1 MDICEQYNAKVLFF
15 VDIAE
20 AWSHGE
26 QKIADVIKHII
37 ARGHDVGVHI
47 HPDHMA
53 DRNRP
58 FLWQYSIKEQYDIIN
73 KCTNFYRNV
82 TGKSP
87 VAFRAGKYGANRDTL
102 DILNE
107 LGYKYDF
114 SQFYGQKWCGIN
126 PPVALFLP
134 QRYKKI
140 IEFPVTIF
148 RSLKLGPI
156 IRYDKIDAEM
166 CKKEYRHIMNR
177 IGRLEKD
184 VVVSLFYHSF
194 SMLNWRDMPDKPQ
207 YSKKEEEKF
216 TKALEYIYDSELF
229 EFTDLSGIEQSYNFM
244 SKFEKESINDIPAT
258 KGLIRNLYF
267 TFLRAYGIRKFNNKA
282 KWLVYICW
290 IILFLLFL
298 FLILV
303 IYY

>member
-166 CKKEYRHIMNR
+166 CKKEYRHIMNL
-177 IGRLEKD
+177 IG
-184 VVVSLFYHSF
+184 
-194 SMLNWRDMPDKPQ
+194 W
-207 YSKKEEEKF
+207 KK
-216 TKALEYIYDSELF
+216 
-229 EFTDLSGIEQSYNFM
+229 M
-244 SKFEKESINDIPAT
+244 
-258 KGLIRNLYF
+258 
-267 TFLRAYGIRKFNNKA
+267 
-282 KWLVYICW
+282 
-290 IILFLLFL
+290 
-298 FLILV
+298 
-303 IYY
+303 